1 MALTATAGL
10 LGSDLIVGIIA
21 MYNPNYTP
29 KTWHEFLLYLGYN
42 FIAALINIFGNS
54 LLPHVNRT
62 AIFWSISGF
71 VIISITVLACATPNY
86 NSADFVFRDFINQ
99 TGWPDG
105 VAWLLGL
112 LQGGLG
118 LTGYDATAHMVEE
131 IPNAAVEAP
140 KILIYCVLIGMF
152 TGFIFLMCLLFVA
165 GPVDKVI
172 SSSAGPLGSIIL
184 TAPGSKAGT
193 VCLLIFPLVCLL
205 FAGIS
210 IMTTSS
216 RMTYAFA
223 RDGGLPFSKVF
234 ARVHKR
240 LDVPL
245 ESIAFTV
252 VVVVIFGCID
262 LGSSSAF
269 NAIIS
274 ASVVALGLTY
284 GIPVAIN
291 LLRGRKMLPESRAFV
306 MPNWLG
312 WSANIL
318 GVVYVILTT
327 VLFVFP
333 PFLPVT
339 GTNMNYCIVA
349 FAIVLIISMIQWF
362 IDGRKNYAGPKIDI
376 DPNMLT
382 AAQTAELGEKSAIA
396 EPAGSDRTLSDKER
410 DNNREEVRI

>member
-10 LGSDLIVGIIA
+10 LGSQLIVGIIA
-21 MYNPNYTP
+21 LYHDTYVPKPWHQFLIYLAYN
-29 KTWHEFLLYLGYN
+29 L
-42 FIAALINIFGNS
+42 IAALINAFGNS
-54 LLPHVNRT
+54 LLPYINQV
-62 AIFWSISGF
+62 AITWSIAGWA
-71 VIISITVLACATPNY
+71 IISITVLACATPNY
-86 NSADFVFRDFINQ
+86 NSANFVFREFLNE

-105 VAWLLGL
+105 IAWLLGL

-165 GPVDKVI
+165 GNVSNVI
-172 SSSAGPLGSIIL
+172 SSSAGPVGYIIYHA
-184 TAPGSKAGT
+184 TGSKAGT
-193 VCLLIFPLVCLL
+193 VCLLMFPLVCLL

-223 RDGGLPFSKVF
+223 RDGGLPFSKF
-234 ARVHKR
+234 FRRVHPK

-245 ESIAFTV
+245 ESLGLTILV
-252 VVVVIFGCID
+252 VVVFGCIF

-269 NAIIS
+269 NAIVS

-291 LLRGRKMLPESRAFV
+291 CLRGRRMLPPTRSFK
-306 MPNWLG
+306 MPEPLAWFANLLG
-312 WSANIL
+312 IA
-318 GVVYVILTT
+318 YVILTT

-333 PFLPVT
+333 PALPVT
-339 GTNMNYCIVA
+339 GSNMNYCIVA
-349 FAIVLIISMIQWF
+349 FAIVLIVSVIQW
-362 IDGRKNYAGPKIDI
+362 IVDGRKNYTGPQVNLEDLI
-376 DPNMLT
+376 LT
-382 AAQTAELGEKSAIA
+382 AEQTNDLVAKGVVSNGDAA
-396 EPAGSDRTLSDKER
+396 SDDKAK
-410 DNNREEVRI
+410 NV

>member
-10 LGSDLIVGIIA
+10 LGSQLIVGIIA
-21 MYNPNYTP
+21 LYHDSYTP
-29 KTWHEFLLYLGYN
+29 QPWHQFLIYLAYN
-42 FIAALINIFGNS
+42 LIAALINAFGNS
-54 LLPHVNRT
+54 LLPYINQV
-62 AIFWSISGF
+62 AITWSIAGWA
-71 VIISITVLACATPNY
+71 IISITVLACATPDY
-86 NSADFVFRDFINQ
+86 NSADFVFREFLNE

-105 VAWLLGL
+105 IAWLLGL

-165 GPVDKVI
+165 GDVNKVV
-172 SSSAGPLGSIIL
+172 SSSAGPVGYIIYHA
-184 TAPGSKAGT
+184 TGSKAGT
-193 VCLLIFPLVCLL
+193 VCLLLFPLVCLL

-223 RDGGLPFSKVF
+223 RDGGLPFSKLF
-234 ARVHKR
+234 RRVHPK

-245 ESIAFTV
+245 ESLGLTILV
-252 VVVVIFGCID
+252 VVVFGCIF

-269 NAIIS
+269 NAIVS

-291 LLRGRKMLPESRAFV
+291 CLRGRRMLPPTRAFK
-306 MPNWLG
+306 MPEPLAWF
-312 WSANIL
+312 ANLL
-318 GVVYVILTT
+318 GVAYVILTT

-333 PFLPVT
+333 PELPVT
-339 GTNMNYCIVA
+339 GSNMNYCIVA
-349 FAIVLIISMIQWF
+349 FAIVLIISVIQWF
-362 IDGRKNYAGPKIDI
+362 VDGRKNYTGPQVNLD
-376 DPNMLT
+376 DLVLT
-382 AAQTAELGEKSAIA
+382 AEQTNELAAKGVISNGDEGGDEKV
-396 EPAGSDRTLSDKER
+396 K
-410 DNNREEVRI
+410 NV